1 MPYIYKW
8 RFENGIAGIFKVL
21 KRNRGVTETY
31 RIELIQCY
39 SKQSAH
45 KTTDAA
51 SDYILQNSLHLPTRA
66 RRVKKKNYNNH
77 SLRGRTTPGL
87 KQFGHIAL
95 NLIFLKRTSTRCII

>member
-8 RFENGIAGIFKVL
+8 RFENGLAGRFKVL

-51 SDYILQNSLHLPTRA
+51 SDYILQKQPSFTNASKKGLRKKITITVYGGRQLQAWNSSGTL
-66 RRVKKKNYNNH
+66 V
-77 SLRGRTTPGL
+77 
-87 KQFGHIAL
+87 
-95 NLIFLKRTSTRCII
+95 